1 MVRIGHGLLKNFL
14 ELLSAEDYS
23 LERIKKVGTLR
34 RRAGGKIYESPRIV
48 LPSRYDRFIGRRFGV
63 YHGRAGLRH
72 GGFDDSKSWSQE
84 GDYILLF
91 FPDNWKNEEEKTSH
105 LPEGVEV

>member
-14 ELLSAEDYS
+14 ELLSADAHIT
-23 LERIKKVGTLR
+23 ERTKKVGTLR

-48 LPSRYDRFIGRRFGV
+48 LPGRYDRFIGRRFRV
-63 YHGRAGLRH
+63 YHGRVNLKH
-72 GGFDDSKSWSQE
+72 GGSNDSRPSWDRE

-91 FPDNWKNEEEKTSH
+91 FPDDWKNEEET
-105 LPEGVEV
+105 

>member
-1 MVRIGHGLLKNFL
+1 MVRVGHGLLKNFL
-14 ELLSAEDYS
+14 KLLSADEYI

-63 YHGRAGLRH
+63 YHGRANLEH
-72 GGFDDSKSWSQE
+72 GGPNNSKPSWNQE

-91 FPDNWKNEEEKTSH
+91 FPDNWKNEEEKKG
-105 LPEGVEV
+105 PRGVK